1 MSGETLTCSSPST
14 TPHNP
19 LLGKRLDGRYHIV
32 DTLARGGFSQTYI
45 ASDTRRPGQPKCV
58 VKHLQPLIQDEDGL
72 REAERLFNQEAEILE
87 QLGCHDQIPR
97 LLAHFEENQA
107 FYLVQEFIEG
117 QSLGA
122 ELQAGESSAKCH
134 KPWNVDQAIQLL
146 QELLDILQFI
156 HAHQFIHRDIK
167 PDNIIRRQ
175 SDNKFVLVDFGAG
188 KLLSTT
194 GQPYTRTTIISSGV
208 YTPPEQMEGNPRP
221 CSDLYALG
229 MTIIQALTGLTPEA
243 LHQHRDLDT
252 GEINFQ
258 YLIPGNEPLKALLSK
273 MVRYY
278 FKERYQ
284 TATEALQALQAIIHA
299 SDDQPVQQSPIPAKL
314 TSGYTPTSL
323 ILPTKHPAVQPVI
336 SEQAASKVATV
347 DRPTTNRTTSHSPK
361 PEKTPLPSLNFTPTK
376 STQFATRIK
385 SFNTTI
391 DSWIAIGMNR
401 YRRTSIIHQ
410 SALAITAGTTL
421 LITPLAFLSLY
432 SSTSTPTPIVQT
444 QDPLLNTLTEH
455 RDAVRSIAFSADGKL
470 LASGSD
476 DSTLKVWD
484 LKTQQPILNKQLT
497 GEILSIALSSDNR
510 TLASSGTDRTIKLW
524 NLQTGELTHS
534 LSEHAWQMNS
544 IAFTADN
551 QKLVGGSQDGAIGV
565 WDLASKKLVRT
576 LSKDASRVHTVAI
589 SPDNSLL
596 ASSSGDYT
604 IKLWDLSTG
613 KSLPALKGHSAPV
626 NSLAIDPDST
636 ILASGSA
643 DGTIKLWNLYTG
655 ELIRTLDGH
664 LGEVYAVTFSPDGQT
679 IVSGGKDYTVRTW
692 NLWTGQNTHT
702 FQGHTNVVH
711 AVAFSPNGQTIASS
725 SEDTTIKLWQL
736 PNQ

>member
-14 TPHNP
+14 TSHNP

-58 VKHLQPLIQDEDGL
+58 VKHLQPLIQHEDGL

-97 LLAHFEENQA
+97 LLAHFEEDQA

-122 ELQAGESSAKCH
+122 ELQTEKPAAKRRQ
-134 KPWNVDQAIQLL
+134 PWNADQAIQLL
-146 QELLDILQFI
+146 QELLGILQFI

-188 KLLSTT
+188 KVLSTAR
-194 GQPYTRTTIISSGV
+194 QSYTRTTIISSGV

-229 MTIIQALTGLTPEA
+229 MTIIQTLTGLTPEA

-252 GEINFQ
+252 GEIAFQ
-258 YLIPGNEPLKALLSK
+258 DLIPGNEPLKALLSK
-273 MVRYY
+273 MVRYH

-284 TATEALQALQAIIHA
+284 TAAEVLQALQSITRS
-299 SDDQPVQQSPIPAKL
+299 SDHHSEQQSPILSKP
-314 TSGYTPTSL
+314 TPGYTPTSL
-323 ILPTKHPAVQPVI
+323 ILPVKHSAVQPVI
-336 SEQAASKVATV
+336 AKQVESEIAIDDRSPTNKPTVHSSK
-347 DRPTTNRTTSHSPK
+347 SK
-361 PEKTPLPSLNFTPTK
+361 KTPLPSLSFTPTK

-385 SFNTTI
+385 SFNTRI
-391 DSWIAIGMNR
+391 DTWIAIGVNR
-401 YRRTSIIHQ
+401 YRKTSIIHQ
-410 SALAITAGTTL
+410 SALAITAGVSL

-432 SSTSTPTPIVQT
+432 SSASPPPPIVQP

-455 RDAVRSIAFSADGKL
+455 RDAVRSVAFSADGKL

-497 GEILSIALSSDNR
+497 GEILSIAFSIDNR

-524 NLQTGELTHS
+524 NLQTGELLHS

-565 WDLASKKLVRT
+565 WDLASKKLIRT

-596 ASSSGDYT
+596 ATSSRDNT
-604 IKLWDLSTG
+604 IKLWDLSSG
-613 KSLPALKGHSAPV
+613 KALPALKGHSAPV
-626 NSLAIDPDST
+626 NSLAIDPDSA
-636 ILASGSA
+636 ILASGST

-655 ELIRTLDGH
+655 ELIRTLDEH
-664 LGEVYAVTFSPDGQT
+664 LGEVYAVAFSPDGQT

-692 NLWTGQNTHT
+692 NAWTGQNTHT
-702 FQGHTNVVH
+702 FQGHTNIVH

-725 SEDTTIKLWQL
+725 SEDTTIKLWQF
-736 PNQ
+736 PKQ

>member
-1 MSGETLTCSSPST
+1 MSGTTATRSRVSTLPQ
-14 TPHNP
+14 NP
-19 LLGKRLDGRYHIV
+19 LSGKRLDGRYQII

-97 LLAHFEENQA
+97 LLAHFEEDQA

-122 ELQAGESSAKCH
+122 EPSSEQPSAKRR
-134 KPWNVDQAIQLL
+134 KPWTVEQAMQLL
-146 QELLDILQFI
+146 QELLGILQFI
-156 HAHQFIHRDIK
+156 HTHQLIHRDIK

-188 KLLSTT
+188 KLLSTAK
-194 GQPYTRTTIISSGV
+194 QSYTRTTIISSGV

-221 CSDLYALG
+221 CSDIYALG
-229 MTIIQALTGLTPEA
+229 MTVIQLLTGLTPEA
-243 LHQHRDLDT
+243 LQQQRNLDT

-258 YLIPGNEPLKALLSK
+258 HLIPSNEPLKALLSK

-284 TATEALQALQAIIHA
+284 TAADVLQALQAITHA
-299 SDDQPVQQSPIPAKL
+299 SDQPVVQPLPTPPKV
-314 TSGYTPTSL
+314 TSGYTPTKL
-323 ILPTKHPAVQPVI
+323 TMPTRHSVTQPGQAQPTESEIAVNDHTPVNQP
-336 SEQAASKVATV
+336 
-347 DRPTTNRTTSHSPK
+347 TSHLAK
-361 PEKTPLPSLNFTPTK
+361 PAKTPLPSLHFTPAK
-376 STQFATRIK
+376 SAHFTDRVK

-391 DSWIAIGMNR
+391 DRWIAIGANR
-401 YRRTSIIHQ
+401 YRKTSIIHQ
-410 SALAITAGTTL
+410 SVLAITAGVAL
-421 LITPLAFLSLY
+421 LITPLTFLTLY
-432 SSTSTPTPIVQT
+432 ASTSTPTPIVQAP
-444 QDPLLNTLTEH
+444 DPLLHTLTEH
-455 RDAVRSIAFSADGKL
+455 RDAVRSIAFSADGQL

-484 LKTQQPILNKQLT
+484 LNTQQPILNKQLT
-497 GEILSIALSSDNR
+497 GEILSVAFSADNR

-524 NLQTGELTHS
+524 NLQTGELLHS
-534 LSEHAWQMNS
+534 LSEHAWQVNS

-565 WDLASKKLVRT
+565 WDLASKKLIRT

-596 ASSSGDYT
+596 ASSSRDNT

-626 NSLAIDPDST
+626 NSLAIDPDSA

-664 LGEVYAVTFSPDGQT
+664 LGEVYAVAFSPDGQV
-679 IVSGGKDYTVRTW
+679 IVSGGKDYTIRTW

-711 AVAFSPNGQTIASS
+711 AVAFSPDGSTIASS
-725 SEDTTIKLWQL
+725 SEDTTIKLWQF
-736 PNQ
+736 QK